1 MHKRETL
8 IEIQIQTFQT
18 ATTPCPE
25 HPESLMQSRKKK
37 GKAEKRKKIHIN

>member
-37 GKAEKRKKIHIN
+37 RKSKKEEKIHIN